1 MVTGHRLVDGL
12 IQEYWGLFI
21 KWDTAMY
28 QVGTECFVPRSFH
41 SHVSLKVG
49 GIWWFAIHHEFPPVS
64 TECPQK
70 FPWNST
76 SESETV
82 ASHSHINQA
91 ELRKFP
97 WYDCPLYKARAIVW
111 FSHIQP
117 YPVAGDSKDV
127 TVSRVSAASLIIF
140 YSHMMSY
147 DPKKNIE
154 SPGFRNWDP
163 FFQTATAVRILE
175 VSTRKGVLS
184 TTGHSTNFA
193 RDLVDLVDLLY
204 VYHIYC
210 MYSINITKILYME
223 CYYTNDVYHHIPYI
237 YIYVYIYI
245 LYSCFFS
252 LSAPFPKPW
261 ITGHAHQAE
270 ILPSR
275 FLAVWCQ
282 WSATV
287 WGKIHGLMGI
297 IWVNSGSMGI
307 FIWFHMI

>member
-49 GIWWFAIHHEFPPVS
+49 GIWWFAIHHEFPPVFHRVS
-64 TECPQK
+64 TEISMEFHIRIRKQ
-70 FPWNST
+70 F
-76 SESETV
+76 

-140 YSHMMSY
+140 LQPY
-147 DPKKNIE
+147 DVIWSKKKISNPQDSEI
-154 SPGFRNWDP
+154 GIP

-175 VSTRKGVLS
+175 VSTRKGVLVDHW
-184 TTGHSTNFA
+184 TTVPTLRGTW
-193 RDLVDLVDLLY
+193 LTWWTY
-204 VYHIYC
+204 YMYIIY
-210 MYSINITKILYME
+210 
-223 CYYTNDVYHHIPYI
+223 
-237 YIYVYIYI
+237 
-245 LYSCFFS
+245 
-252 LSAPFPKPW
+252 
-261 ITGHAHQAE
+261 
-270 ILPSR
+270 
-275 FLAVWCQ
+275 
-282 WSATV
+282 TV
-287 WGKIHGLMGI
+287 CI
-297 IWVNSGSMGI
+297 V
-307 FIWFHMI
+307 

>member
-1 MVTGHRLVDGL
+1 MEFHNRIRNSCFSFSHQPGRVAEIPVVRLPVVQGTSHR
-12 IQEYWGLFI
+12 
-21 KWDTAMY
+21 
-28 QVGTECFVPRSFH
+28 
-41 SHVSLKVG
+41 
-49 GIWWFAIHHEFPPVS
+49 
-64 TECPQK
+64 
-70 FPWNST
+70 
-76 SESETV
+76 
-82 ASHSHINQA
+82 
-91 ELRKFP
+91 
-97 WYDCPLYKARAIVW
+97 W

-237 YIYVYIYI
+237 YICIYIYI
-245 LYSCFFS
+245 YYIVVFFLCRPLFQNPGS
-252 LSAPFPKPW
+252 QVMPIKLRSSHPDSWLCDASEVPQYGEKY
-261 ITGHAHQAE
+261 
-270 ILPSR
+270 
-275 FLAVWCQ
+275 
-282 WSATV
+282 
-287 WGKIHGLMGI
+287 MG
-297 IWVNSGSMGI
+297 
-307 FIWFHMI
+307 